1 MVKNQPPVLHTPLS
15 AGMLPFLFQTGSPKH
30 LSQPG
35 SERGPLQLLGKQ

>member
-1 MVKNQPPVLHTPLS
+1 MVRNWPSILHTPLS

-35 SERGPLQLLGKQ
+35 SERAPLQLLGKQ